1 MAPSTI
7 VHSHTDGMN
16 THITFIETKVFSR
29 RIVDL
34 LDDAD
39 LAEFQADLAQDPE
52 KGPLIQGVGG
62 LRKIRWGSKG
72 KGKSGGVRVMYLYLR
87 IHGVLHLV
95 FVFAKSES
103 ANLKPDEKNQLKQIV
118 DAIKREYR
126 K

>member
-1 MAPSTI
+1 
-7 VHSHTDGMN
+7 MN